1 MSLYFNRVTNQIWGE
16 GPSGPS
22 SEPDSEMDAE
32 TDRLGEDP
40 PTEDFGDD
48 EINAAARLVGT
59 VSLL

>member
-1 MSLYFNRVTNQIWGE
+1 
-16 GPSGPS
+16 
-22 SEPDSEMDAE
+22 MDAE